1 MSRSLPTY
9 PHMNTCNYCF
19 PLLTRRGG
27 GSQLVEAPVIRQG
40 EPQQP
45 VDTEVLGFPKGPTTE
60 LQLRA
65 FRVLQVR
72 TVCTSNTVAGL

>member
-1 MSRSLPTY
+1 M
-9 PHMNTCNYCF
+9 
-19 PLLTRRGG
+19 
-27 GSQLVEAPVIRQG
+27 EAPVIRQG

-45 VDTEVLGFPKGPTTE
+45 VDTEVLGLPKGPTRE

-72 TVCTSNTVAGL
+72 TVCTLNTVAVLQVTHSEYTLVRLVG